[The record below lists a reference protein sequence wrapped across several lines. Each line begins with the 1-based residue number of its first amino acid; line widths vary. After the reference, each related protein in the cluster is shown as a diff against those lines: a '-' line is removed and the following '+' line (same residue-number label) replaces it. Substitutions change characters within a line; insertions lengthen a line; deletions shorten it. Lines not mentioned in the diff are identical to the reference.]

1 MMIELTGGA
10 SLAADLGK
18 RKIRGQAVPWGVE
31 ATVSTGQKVRF
42 EAGSVDLDGAPVVMH
57 HDEAQPIGKVID
69 STSTDAGLDVV
80 ASISSVARGDD
91 ALVLAADGVVT
102 GWSVG
107 VEPTEF
113 DDVDGVM
120 VVTASTA
127 RHLALVTT
135 PAFDS
140 ARVTE
145 VAAQAAY
152 QQNEAEKI
160 ARRST
165 GSATAAPAKK
175 KKEPV
180 VSDDTTTEAP
190 AVVNAAAGKFTT
202 EVRLPGVGE
211 YLHAQLHASN
221 APERFASMQ
230 AAVQAAA
237 PDTILSDVPGLI
249 PKPLLDSV
257 FNRFHPDRPWWD
269 AVSKGTMAV
278 EGSSFTM
285 PIISDPLADGSAVAE
300 LADASDTVGV
310 TGEDFT
316 WTTVKRAFEVS
327 AETVIRSS
335 PSVLDVLAQQ
345 MVASYNRG
353 FEAVAKAYIEG
364 ATYPTALAVAS
375 GGTDFV
381 SQLYIGAGAI
391 YQDSGALP
399 DVLLVSNSAWAKI
412 GGYKASDGRQ
422 LFPYLTPMNASGTD
436 GGVTEFSLNPLGLR
450 VVVSHLANAASVFLY
465 NSRALFAWEG
475 DQAQYAINAPTVLSY
490 QAGYIGHA
498 AIKSVVTG
506 ATTNAGRKFTLA

>member
-1 MMIELTGGA
+1 MMIELTGGT

-57 HDEAQPIGKVID
+57 HDETQPIGKVID
-69 STSTDAGLDVV
+69 SASTEVGLDVV
-80 ASISSVARGDD
+80 ASISSVQGGDD

-113 DDVDGVM
+113 EDVDGVM

-127 RHLALVTT
+127 RHLALVTE
-135 PAFDS
+135 S
-140 ARVTE
+140 
-145 VAAQAAY
+145 
-152 QQNEAEKI
+152 EK
-160 ARRST
+160 AKQDRRT
-165 GSATAAPAKK
+165 TDGAPAPKATK

-180 VSDDTTTEAP
+180 VSDDTPTTEAP
-190 AVVNAAAGKFTT
+190 AVVNAAAGRFTT
-202 EVRLPGVGE
+202 DVRLPGVGE
-211 YLHAQLHASN
+211 YLHAQLHQNA
-221 APERFASMQ
+221 APERFAAMQ

-249 PKPLLDSV
+249 PKPLLQTV
-257 FNRFHPDRPWWD
+257 FNRFHPNRPWWD
-269 AVSKGTMAV
+269 AVSKGSMAV

-285 PIISDPLADGSAVAE
+285 PIITDPLADGSAVAE

-310 TGEDFT
+310 TGDDFT
-316 WTTVKRAFEVS
+316 WVTVKRAFEVS
-327 AETVIRSS
+327 AETIIRSS

-422 LFPYLTPMNASGTD
+422 LFPYLAPMNASGTD
-436 GGVTEFSLNPLGLR
+436 GGVTEFSLNPLGLK
-450 VVVSHLANAASVFLY
+450 VVVSHLANAASVYLY
-465 NSRALFAWEG
+465 NSQALFAWEG
-475 DQAQYAINAPTVLSY
+475 NQAQYAINAPTVLSY

-506 ATTNAGRKFTLA
+506 ATTNAGRRFTLA